1 LEADLAVKKAD
12 LEKKEEEDAAKKKA
26 EEDMDAVA
34 AKMQD
39 EFNKSGST
47 EANEEDGDGKEKQA
61 VAEVEP
67 TKEE

>member
-39 EFNKSGST
+39 EFNKSGT